1 MSMDIEWLNKIFT
14 KKSKLLCFFVCCS
27 NIRFAYFNKNSLANL
42 IGWISKGIINIVFYL
57 ATLFKISSLAKNISA
72 IFSSANQLRSISF
85 IWFKPISLTAS
96 IAACF

>member
-42 IGWISKGIINIVFYL
+42 IGWISKGIINIFYFVIF
-57 ATLFKISSLAKNISA
+57 FKISSLEKNISA
-72 IFSSANQLRSISF
+72 IFSSENQLRSISF
-85 IWFKPISLTAS
+85 I
-96 IAACF
+96 